1 MHQVSKKKYYHYIRM
16 HSQQNIIILLAF
28 TTDSATISSFLGY
41 DTHPLSLEHS
51 SEINPFTL
59 KETARLSETS
69 E

>member
-1 MHQVSKKKYYHYIRM
+1 M
-16 HSQQNIIILLAF
+16 HSQQNMIILLAF